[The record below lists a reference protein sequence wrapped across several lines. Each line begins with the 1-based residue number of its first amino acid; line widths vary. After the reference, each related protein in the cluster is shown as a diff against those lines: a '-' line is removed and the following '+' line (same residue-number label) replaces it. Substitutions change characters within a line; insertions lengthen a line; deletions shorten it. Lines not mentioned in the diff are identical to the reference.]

1 MQLSARNQLK
11 GKIVEIKKGATTA
24 HVSIDVGGQMLHAS
38 LSRPTSCALRCG
50 CALRQKARCWTK
62 YSAPHHRPYRP
73 RL

>member
-1 MQLSARNQLK
+1 
-11 GKIVEIKKGATTA
+11 
-24 HVSIDVGGQMLHAS
+24 MLHAS